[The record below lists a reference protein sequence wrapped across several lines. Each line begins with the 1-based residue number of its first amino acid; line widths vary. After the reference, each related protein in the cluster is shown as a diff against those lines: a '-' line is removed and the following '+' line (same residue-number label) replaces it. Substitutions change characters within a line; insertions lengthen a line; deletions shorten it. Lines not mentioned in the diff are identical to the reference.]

1 MSDATDEG
9 GQEQSDPTDREK
21 VLRGVEEARK
31 EAEAEVEEIRKEG
44 HDQA

>member
-1 MSDATDEG
+1 MSDATDDDRDKD
-9 GQEQSDPTDREK
+9 DPTDRER

-31 EAEAEVEEIRKEG
+31 EAEAEVEELRKEG